1 MSLPRR
7 RRGPERRGQDGG
19 VTRAG
24 YKVVLRA
31 PGVRFLLA
39 TSLVARLPV
48 AMVNLA
54 IILRV
59 AHGTGSYGRAGA
71 VTASFVLGTAL
82 GSPALGRL
90 ADTLGRR
97 PVLVTA
103 SLGNTAGLVALAL
116 VPVGDSLP
124 LFLLA
129 AATGLSLP
137 PVAPAVRS
145 LWRHLVPAEQT
156 SSLYAIDATLQEVT
170 FMVGPAL
177 VALSSTLASPG
188 AALVLSGVFGLA
200 GTLAVTTHP
209 ATAGRSDPHRH
220 TSLDGVPRP
229 RARTPALNVLSL
241 TAGFFLTAIAAVEVA
256 VVAFAGRHHDAHQA
270 GLLLVLWSAGSLLGG
285 LLFGSRVAHAGAS
298 AVAPLMATA
307 GMGFALLVSATG
319 VGPLY
324 ALLFLAGSAIAP
336 GFSLL
341 YDLVGRTAAP
351 SVSVEAFSWVASAL
365 QLGASAGAALGG
377 VLVDAAGPSLSF
389 AVGGGIALVASMVA
403 LLGSRVVARAVVEST
418 LPALAD

>member
-1 MSLPRR
+1 M
-7 RRGPERRGQDGG
+7 
-19 VTRAG
+19 TRAG
-24 YKVVLRA
+24 YSVVLRA

-59 AHGTGSYGRAGA
+59 AHGSGSYGRAGVVA
-71 VTASFVLGTAL
+71 ASFVLGTAV

-97 PVLVTA
+97 PVLVA
-103 SLGNTAGLVALAL
+103 AGVGSAAGLVGLAL
-116 VPVGDSLP
+116 VPVRDSLP

-129 AATGLSLP
+129 AGAGLSLP

-170 FMVGPAL
+170 FMAGPAL
-177 VALSSTLASPG
+177 VALSSTLASPA
-188 AALVLSGVFGLA
+188 AALVLSGFFGLV
-200 GTLAVTTHP
+200 GTLAVTSHP
-209 ATAGRSDPHRH
+209 ATAGRSDRHREGALPGA
-220 TSLDGVPRP
+220 SRP

-241 TAGFFLTAIAAVEVA
+241 TAGFFLTAIGAVEVA

-270 GLLLVLWSAGSLLGG
+270 GLLLVVWSAGSLVGG
-285 LLFGSRVAHAGAS
+285 LLLGSRVAHAGAS

-307 GMGFALLVSATG
+307 AAGFALLVAAPG
-319 VGPLY
+319 VGVLY
-324 ALLFLAGSAIAP
+324 ALLFLAGSAISP

-341 YDLVGRTAAP
+341 YDLVGRTSAA
-351 SVSVEAFSWVASAL
+351 SVSVEAFSWVASAI

-377 VLVDAAGPSLSF
+377 MLVDAAGPSASF
-389 AVGGGIALVASMVA
+389 AVGGGIALVASAVA
-403 LLGSRVVARAVVEST
+403 LLGGRVVARAAVASA